1 FKWNKYRE
9 VIHQAWVINL
19 NTRIVFITTL
29 VLLIAGT
36 VIIYFL
42 EYNYSLEE
50 HKGLGK
56 VVTAFFASVTPR
68 SAGLHTFNTGS
79 LLTPTILI
87 IILLMWIGGS
97 PASVAG
103 GIKTSTFALAIL
115 NVISLARGKDR
126 VELYRRKVS
135 DISLRR
141 AHAIIFLSLIVIGI
155 SVLLVSSFDPDK
167 KLLDIVF
174 ECFSAYS
181 TVGLSLGIT
190 QQLSEPS
197 KFIIILTMFLG
208 RMGTLTIM
216 MAILKKVTHLSY
228 KYPEE
233 NILIN

>member
-1 FKWNKYRE
+1 
-9 VIHQAWVINL
+9 
-19 NTRIVFITTL
+19 
-29 VLLIAGT
+29 
-36 VIIYFL
+36 
-42 EYNYSLEE
+42 
-50 HKGLGK
+50 
-56 VVTAFFASVTPR
+56 
-68 SAGLHTFNTGS
+68 
-79 LLTPTILI
+79 
-87 IILLMWIGGS
+87 
-97 PASVAG
+97 
-103 GIKTSTFALAIL
+103 
-115 NVISLARGKDR
+115 
-126 VELYRRKVS
+126 
-135 DISLRR
+135 
-141 AHAIIFLSLIVIGI
+141 LSLIVIGI